1 VEFRSIKE
9 TGIIKIK
16 QSKST
21 DYLLFDLL
29 QALLEAVD
37 KAAASDAKIIVFD
50 GGRHL
55 SADTGIFEILQ
66 YRLSPDKATK
76 EKSLAIHALEKLLH
90 EKIRALK
97 VPTIALATGT
107 LSGRG
112 LGIAI
117 ATTVMI
123 TDHTTQIAL
132 PEVRYGFLPGSGATW
147 FLPHHIG
154 TAAAKY
160 FALTGQ
166 QMSGK
171 EAVGFGMAHGHTEN
185 VNQFVA
191 ELGKVVADDSD
202 MTHSEPGMLYDVL
215 EKLGVKNRQ
224 ECENNIKAL
233 ACNIEKH
240 FSFGQS
246 NQGYLG
252 DIYQSL
258 RGASRSGEV
267 FAQETL
273 AALCSAN
280 ATSLWLTEFLI
291 DTFSQEHLYA
301 EEEAKDVELSFMME
315 MTGTFAFFEGVLGL
329 KKGIVSEA
337 SKSHLD
343 TIVLTDYSGFRTEV
357 AVQPVAT
364 GSVSETNVTIRYQN
378 NEYILPQRKY
388 HAGEG
393 RVTLKESKG
402 DGEITLNIGLCNS
415 QWSDQ
420 RILDE
425 LGEMYTTMANSHL
438 GWRIKRRAWL
448 TNPEKFELD
457 MVYPYAWQ
465 KRPAV
470 SLDLSHHPNN
480 VRYPDSV
487 INPARAIFDQLRN
500 RDEQLL
506 DIRKVIRIGQ
516 QQKGGKNSDVQAFSY
531 RQIEIE
537 ANKLANV
544 LTRMGVEKGDTV
556 LIYMSTDFESMVAQ
570 LAVTLVGG
578 TYHVQFPAKGAD
590 ILSDTLFALGS
601 KVMITEDGMELDE
614 GRSKQLKKEEVD
626 PVLERYMP
634 KAEYQAR
641 LSKVVATLD
650 SSHNT
655 EAESLRQEIEDRLES
670 KITYSR
676 DAMQHFLQEVYSN
689 HVKNI
694 VRAVLDET
702 ELTQLDK
709 ALSERT
715 KLTHTADLLMD
726 DVNRNQ
732 KAFDQYAST
741 LKDALSDLKVAGD
754 IYINKNSPGDSEE
767 RAFAKIVLENWRP
780 ILTLIDDKSATDD
793 SFEFPFAQRMRV
805 KSHIKLL
812 ADGEPIPKREDLLHR
827 DLLMSEP
834 DFIIQHVTNMGIKQ
848 DKLISIDRLAQVK
861 EKIIEEFERPY
872 SREEKL
878 LVFNRLEKIGLL
890 QERTAMVAGRD
901 LLWDDAIE
909 QTAQSLAAEG
919 KNIEVFDAVD
929 MHGSDFAFLIFSSG
943 TTGAPKGI
951 LLTVGAIVAGGQ
963 TMSNAFGLA
972 DHQLHHTSTDY
983 GWVVGPAYGLWFP
996 MIEGRSFTLQ
1006 SFKPTANR
1014 LAQVVEEYA
1023 IPFLKAG
1030 SPVYEDMFK
1039 TEGIT
1044 ADFNLSSLRREGAPG
1059 CYGCAAPLG
1068 KNAYNRIRSAMGNVT
1083 INGVWRS
1090 EDFGAQH
1097 ATFKRRPS
1105 IEKRSAEFYKS
1116 EIEALSDIDPLA
1128 LVAEVRKPLEVNEDI
1143 ADQLAFPWVNPV
1155 ISESLF
1161 DDDEQPNDHPE
1172 LIWDPLIQGDEM
1184 INKAPIIGQLSYAGA
1199 APQRMVALL
1208 KNKQGK
1214 VGPVAIDTD
1223 LTREKYFGHRL
1234 KTDFL
1239 GKGREGERVAHD
1251 GGDAA
1256 YWVKNYYD
1264 ETDPF
1269 SYKILSGPSDP
1280 VTPKTLYAAGRA
1292 GNTANVN
1299 GHLVNGTQFENAVD
1313 DLHQVNKSGT
1323 TFIEHATR
1331 ERTPIVVAALKPGIE
1346 YSQDIIDDISRVIGD
1361 VNSAVKPF
1369 AQDIIILPAE
1379 AEGFTVEETYLPMT
1393 LTAKIMYKIISF
1405 LADRPLETL
1414 KQMQVILNNSAEISK
1429 LSAGKTDV
1437 FKQHELFRGIPDMT
1451 GLKAKA
1457 SVVNLLNRI
1466 IVAREGEREERPEY
1480 NPALPMAEPYGNV
1493 PGNQIKQL
1501 GTKALRPGID
1511 PVPPYQEAYGV
1522 ARNVSGQTMT
1532 HRSPEIAMK
1541 KFIRETPCV
1550 SENGNTELKGATA
1563 LVQMIGAGATHN
1575 VINGATADPVDVVQD
1590 KKHHVLGDAG
1600 VGQILALS
1608 PLAEEQ
1614 GDFGVGQL
1622 VVIDPMIFNRQQKE
1636 VSENAQFDS
1645 HIGGY
1650 QGGGDQ
1656 ATLQA
1661 FAVFDIGNLIEVPPG
1676 MNMLLAGTLM
1686 LNGPTVEHALFSP
1699 DKLDVGPDDVVL
1711 IHGGEGAT
1719 GGLAIDML
1727 EPLGVK
1733 ILAYVANEENA
1744 GIVRT
1749 RHPNVD
1755 IEFVL
1760 RSENM
1765 DAMQAAPVGDPA
1777 ALKKWQARVKRMIDS
1792 IPADFRPTK
1801 VMQHSGRGLQALD
1814 FHLVK
1819 TNEYGGRTNWFSGAF
1834 GLFGTFNGHDARLDA
1849 KTILGKDGADLKGNQ
1864 NILIH
1869 YGANSDDEGC
1879 DPFALEAIKEAAR
1892 LGGHVAVL
1900 AETNQQSRY
1909 VLATPEY
1916 ANIVGTRIQSVE
1928 ALQSGELQGRKLQW
1942 PDHLPD
1948 IDEGRFDKD
1957 RESHQTWPGQEAE
1970 NNFTRQTA
1978 DIIKKSYANFTSN
1991 LNDTWDVIWDSGKR
2005 DHLALNLTIVREQT
2019 GVIVYGET
2027 SSEQVLTYSIA
2038 RGWMVQRTIIVP
2050 SADAEKRNATT
2061 AQRMIRMSG
2070 SHMYEPHEAQRF
2082 FAKIENGYY
2091 RFNGPTNIY
2100 DADDIPIAFEDQ
2112 HTGKITGSTALRLVS
2127 DSLEGITSE
2136 RQWLELQGAK
2146 IVEEL
2151 GFLRLLTQ
2159 EVGADK
2165 CVATIEFKLLQKG
2178 RSKDQKTGKSRN
2190 TDLHWFRGDAVKHLR
2205 KLLQVAHRDKSVKAV
2220 IITAD
2225 SMRAFVPGQ
2234 NSDELIQLT
2243 IEEIEEMAAAAQ
2255 EAMNFIENMN
2265 KPVVVDMC
2273 GLALGG
2279 GAELVAAG
2287 HYVVASNLKR
2297 TYFGQP
2303 ETRINLIPG
2312 FGGTQ
2317 RLVRIMADNSQL
2329 GQKAGL
2335 LAAADTLLTG
2345 QPLSAPEAYLHGVIS
2360 ELVPA
2365 NSRTRAMQ
2373 LAIGHALGTDDTLK
2387 KAMEKRHADIERWE
2401 KPMIDME
2408 SKQPIDEKVLTD
2420 DIYIQEY
2427 LRHGKEVGLREN
2439 VYDWVLKLMIYN
2451 LRHGVHYSFEA
2462 YGFGEVGSSSE
2473 FRRSITRFRNRI
2485 PIEIPLKRPKSE
2497 KELTLLK
2504 GILN

>member
-1 VEFRSIKE
+1 M
-9 TGIIKIK
+9 GIIKIK
-16 QSKST
+16 RSKST
-21 DYLLFDLL
+21 DYLMFDHL

-37 KAAASDAKIIVFD
+37 KAAASDAKIVIFD

-55 SADTGIFEILQ
+55 SINTGIFEILQ
-66 YRLSPDKATK
+66 NRLSADKATK
-76 EKSLAIHALEKLLH
+76 EKSLAIHTLEKLLH
-90 EKIRALK
+90 EKIRALI
-97 VPTIALATGT
+97 VPTITLATGT

-117 ATTVMI
+117 STTFMI
-123 TDHTTQIAL
+123 TDHTTKIAM
-132 PEVRYGFLPGSGATW
+132 PEVRYGFFPGAGATW

-160 FALTGQ
+160 FALTGYP
-166 QMSGK
+166 MSGK
-171 EAVGFGMAHGHTEN
+171 EAVGLGMAHGYTEDMD
-185 VNQFVA
+185 QFIA
-191 ELGKVVADDSD
+191 ELGKVAADDND
-202 MTHSEPGMLYDVL
+202 LNQSESGFPSGLL
-215 EKLGVKNRQ
+215 EKLGVKSKK
-224 ECENNIKAL
+224 EYKNNLKEL
-233 ACNIEKH
+233 ESNIENH
-240 FSFGQS
+240 FGFGQS

-252 DIYQSL
+252 DICQSL
-258 RGASRSGEV
+258 GEASRSGEL
-267 FAQETL
+267 FAQKTL
-273 AALCSAN
+273 AAMRSGN

-291 DTFSQEHLYA
+291 DTFSQENLYA
-301 EEEAKDVELSFMME
+301 EAEAREIELSFMME

-329 KKGIVSEA
+329 KKGIVPESFE
-337 SKSHLD
+337 SHLD
-343 TIVLTDYSGFRTEV
+343 TIVLTDYEGFRTEI
-357 AVQPVAT
+357 AAQYINT
-364 GSVSETNVTIRYQN
+364 GSVLETNETIKYKD
-378 NEYILPQRKY
+378 NEYVLPQRKY
-388 HAGEG
+388 HAGEN
-393 RVTLKESKG
+393 RIALKESKG
-402 DGEITLNIGLCNS
+402 EGEITLNIDLRNS

-420 RILDE
+420 RIFDE
-425 LGEMYTTMANSHL
+425 LGEMHTTMANSHL

-448 TNPEKFELD
+448 ANPEKFELD
-457 MVYPYAWQ
+457 MIYPYAWQ
-465 KRPAV
+465 KRPAI
-470 SLDLSHHPNN
+470 SLDLNNHPNN

-506 DIRKVIRIGQ
+506 DTRKVIRIGQ
-516 QQKGGKNSDVQAFSY
+516 QQKGGNNSDVQTYSY

-544 LTRMGVEKGDTV
+544 LASMGVEKGDTV

-590 ILSDTLFALGS
+590 ILSDTLYALGS
-601 KVMITEDGMELDE
+601 KILITEDGMELDE

-634 KAEYQAR
+634 KEEYQTR
-641 LSKVVATLD
+641 LRKVVDSLD

-655 EAESLRQEIEDRLES
+655 EAEFIRQEIEDRLES

-676 DAMQHFLQEVYSN
+676 DAMQHFLQEVYTN
-689 HVKNI
+689 YVKNI
-694 VRAVLDET
+694 IRAVLDEA
-702 ELTQLDK
+702 ELSQLDEAISK
-709 ALSERT
+709 RNKLIHTSE
-715 KLTHTADLLMD
+715 LLMD
-726 DVNRNQ
+726 DINRNQ
-732 KAFDQYAST
+732 NAFYQYAST
-741 LKDALSDLKVAGD
+741 LKGALSDLKVAGD
-754 IYINKNSPGDSEE
+754 IYKNENSSSDEEE
-767 RAFAKIVLENWRP
+767 RIFAQIILENWRP
-780 ILTLIDDKSATDD
+780 LLDLLDDKSATD
-793 SFEFPFAQRMRV
+793 ETVGFPFAQRMRA
-805 KSHIKLL
+805 KNHIKLI
-812 ADGEPIPKREDLLHR
+812 ANGEPLPKQEDFLNK
-827 DLLMSEP
+827 DQLMSEP
-834 DFIIQHVTNMGIKQ
+834 DFIIQFVAKRGVSK
-848 DKLISIDRLAQVK
+848 DELISIDRLAHVK
-861 EKIIEEFERPY
+861 GKITEEFECPFH
-872 SREEKL
+872 REEKL
-878 LVFNRLEKIGLL
+878 IVFNRLEKIGLL
-890 QERTAMVAGRD
+890 QERTAMVTGRD
-901 LLWDDAIE
+901 FLWDDAIE
-909 QTAQSLAAEG
+909 QTAQALEAEG

-951 LLTVGAIVAGGQ
+951 LLTVGAIIAGGQ

-972 DHQLHHTSTDY
+972 DHHLHHTSTDY
-983 GWVVGPAYGLWFP
+983 GWVVGPAYALWFP

-1006 SFKPTANR
+1006 SFKPTAKR
-1014 LAQVVEEYA
+1014 LAQVIEEYD

-1044 ADFNLSSLRREGAPG
+1044 TDFNLSSLSREGAPG

-1068 KNAYNRIRSAMGNVT
+1068 RNAYNRIRSAMGNVT
-1083 INGVWRS
+1083 INGIWRS

-1116 EIEALSDIDPLA
+1116 EIEALSNIDPLT
-1128 LVAEVRKPLEVNEDI
+1128 LVSEVRKPIEINEDI
-1143 ADQLAFPWVNPV
+1143 ADQLAFPWVNPI

-1161 DDDEQPNDHPE
+1161 DDDEQPIDHPE
-1172 LIWDPLIQGDEM
+1172 LIWDPLIQANEM
-1184 INKAPIIGQLSYAGA
+1184 TGKAPKIGQLSYAGA

-1208 KNKQGK
+1208 NNNQGK
-1214 VGPVAIDTD
+1214 VGPVTIDTE
-1223 LTREKYFGHRL
+1223 LTRKKYFGHTL
-1234 KTDFL
+1234 KTDFF
-1239 GKGREGERVAHD
+1239 GKGREGERIVHD

-1264 ETDPF
+1264 EKDPF
-1269 SYKILSGPSDP
+1269 SYKILEGPSDP

-1331 ERTPIVVAALKPGIE
+1331 EKTPIVVAALKPGIE
-1346 YSQDIIDDISRVIGD
+1346 YSQDIIDDILRVIGD
-1361 VNSAVKPF
+1361 MNSAVKPF
-1369 AQDIIILPAE
+1369 AQDIIILPTE
-1379 AEGFTVEETYLPMT
+1379 AEGFTAEETYLPMT

-1405 LADRPLETL
+1405 LADRPLESL
-1414 KQMQVILNNSAEISK
+1414 KQMQDVLNNKAEIAK
-1429 LSAGKTDV
+1429 LSVGKTEI
-1437 FKQHELFRGIPDMT
+1437 FKQHDLFQGLPDMT

-1466 IVAREGEREERPEY
+1466 IVAREGEKEERSEFDPE
-1480 NPALPMAEPYGNV
+1480 LPMAEPYSNV
-1493 PGNQIKQL
+1493 PGNQIKRL

-1511 PVPPYQEAYGV
+1511 PIPPYQEAYGV

-1532 HRSPEIAMK
+1532 HRNPEIAMR
-1541 KFIRETPCV
+1541 KFIRGTPGV
-1550 SENGNTELKGATA
+1550 SETGNIELKGMTA

-1575 VINGATADPVDVVQD
+1575 VINGATGDPVDVVLD
-1590 KKHHVLGDAG
+1590 KGHHVLGDAG
-1600 VGQILALS
+1600 VGQVLALS
-1608 PLAEEQ
+1608 PMAEEQ
-1614 GDFGVGQL
+1614 GDFGVGQF
-1622 VVIDPMIFNRQQKE
+1622 VIIDPMIFNRHQKE
-1636 VSENAQFDS
+1636 VTKNAQFNS

-1656 ATLQA
+1656 ATLQVFAA
-1661 FAVFDIGNLIEVPPG
+1661 FDTGNLFEVPPG
-1676 MNMLLAGTLM
+1676 MNLLLAGTLM

-1711 IHGGEGAT
+1711 VHGGEGAT

-1733 ILAYVANEENA
+1733 IITYVANEENA
-1744 GIVRT
+1744 QLVRK

-1755 IEFVL
+1755 IEFIL

-1765 DAMQAAPVGDPA
+1765 EALQAAPVGDPT
-1777 ALKKWQARVKRMIDS
+1777 ALRKWQENVKKLIHS
-1792 IPADFRPTK
+1792 IPIDYRPTK
-1801 VMQHSGRGLQALD
+1801 VMQHSGRGLQAID

-1834 GLFGTFNGHDARLDA
+1834 GLYGTFIGHDARLEA
-1849 KTILGKDGADLKGNQ
+1849 KTILGKDGADIRGNQ
-1864 NILIH
+1864 NILVH
-1869 YGANSDDEGC
+1869 YGANSNDEGC
-1879 DPFALEAIKEAAR
+1879 DLFALEAIKEAAR

-1909 VLATPEY
+1909 VLATPDF
-1916 ANIVGTRIQSVE
+1916 ADIVGTRIQSVD

-1948 IDEGRFDKD
+1948 IDVGRFDKD

-1970 NNFTRQTA
+1970 NNYTRQTA
-1978 DIIKKSYANFTSN
+1978 DIIKKSFSNFTSN

-2005 DHLALNLTIVREQT
+2005 DHLALNLSIVREQT
-2019 GVIVYGET
+2019 GLIVYGET

-2050 SADAEKRNATT
+2050 SEDAGKNNATT

-2070 SHMYEPHEAQRF
+2070 SHMYEPHEAQYF
-2082 FAKIENGYY
+2082 FDKIENGYY

-2100 DADDIPIAFEDQ
+2100 DADETPSAFEDQ
-2112 HTGKITGSTALRLVS
+2112 HKGKVTGSTAIRMVS
-2127 DSLEGITSE
+2127 DPLDGVATE
-2136 RQWLELQGAK
+2136 REWLEVQGAK

-2151 GFLRLLTQ
+2151 GFLRLLTH
-2159 EVGADK
+2159 EVSKDK
-2165 CVATIEFKLLQKG
+2165 RVATIEFKLLQKG
-2178 RSKDQKTGKSRN
+2178 RAKDQKTGKSRN

-2205 KLLQVAHRDKSVKAV
+2205 KLLQVVHRDKSVKSV

-2255 EAMNFIENMN
+2255 EAMSFIENMN
-2265 KPVVVDMC
+2265 KPVIIDMC

-2287 HYVVASNLKR
+2287 HYVVASNLTR
-2297 TYFGQP
+2297 TYLGQP

-2317 RLVRIMADNSQL
+2317 RLVRIMADNSKL

-2335 LAAADTLLTG
+2335 LAAADTILTG
-2345 QPLSAPEAYLHGVIS
+2345 QPLSAPEAFLHGIIS
-2360 ELVPA
+2360 ELVPS
-2365 NSRTRAMQ
+2365 NSGIRAMQ
-2373 LAIGHALGTDDTLK
+2373 LAVGHALGTDDTLK
-2387 KAMEKRHADIERWE
+2387 KAMKKRHADIERWE
-2401 KPMIDME
+2401 EPMIDKE
-2408 SKQPIDEKVLTD
+2408 SKQPMDEKVLTD
-2420 DIYIQEY
+2420 DVYIQEY
-2427 LRHGKEVGLREN
+2427 FRHGKEVGLREN
-2439 VYDWVLKLMIYN
+2439 VYDWVLELMIYN

-2497 KELTLLK
+2497 KELTLLNRV
-2504 GILN
+2504 LN